1 MALLCQAQITGK
13 PLLEEEMK
21 VGQIGVEC
29 LPMEWIEGGGQ
40 SHLIP
45 SANLC

>member
-1 MALLCQAQITGK
+1 MALLCQSQITGK
-13 PLLEEEMK
+13 PLLGAEMK
-21 VGQIGVEC
+21 VAQIGV
-29 LPMEWIEGGGQ
+29 EWIEGGEQ